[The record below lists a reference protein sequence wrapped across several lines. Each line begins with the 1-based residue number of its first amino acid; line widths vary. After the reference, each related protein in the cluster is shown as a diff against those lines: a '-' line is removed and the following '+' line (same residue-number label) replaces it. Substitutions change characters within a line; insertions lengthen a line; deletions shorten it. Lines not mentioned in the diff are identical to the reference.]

1 MRDPDNCNGPKQCR
15 PFRDVQD
22 AAVSL
27 TGRLLPPYDRM
38 AIVTFDRNAGVA
50 MNLNHQTAFGLTNA
64 QYLTALGTQIMA
76 LDIYKFPGCA
86 GYPPSPAGCT
96 STNTADG
103 LKAAGNQFGLFKR
116 EEAVWIVILL
126 TDGGA
131 NAATDSLGAWIC
143 PGGPGVAN
151 WVEPFCRDPIAATR
165 HISTNASYDPD
176 DAARDLGDWVGCLDS
191 NSATHPGSCA
201 ALAPTYGQGAVI
213 FTIGLGELV
222 TNNTNCDAAT
232 WGGSCELDVGEKLLR
247 YIASVGDD
255 GNPTTNPCST
265 AGVGADCGNYYFS
278 PTGAGLLEVFEA
290 IASRIFTRITH

>member
-1 MRDPDNCNGPKQCR
+1 
-15 PFRDVQD
+15 
-22 AAVSL
+22 
-27 TGRLLPPYDRM
+27 M
-38 AIVTFDRNAGVA
+38 AIVNFDRNAGVPVNLGSA
-50 MNLNHQTAFGLTNA
+50 TAIDPPLLGAAIMNLQV
-64 QYLTALGTQIMA
+64 
-76 LDIYKFPGCA
+76 YKFPGCA

-143 PGGPGVAN
+143 PGGPGAAN
-151 WVEPFCRDPIAATR
+151 WVEPFCRDPIAGTR
-165 HISTNASYDPD
+165 HISTIAAYDPD

-201 ALAPTYGQGAVI
+201 ALAPSYGQGAVI

-222 TNNTNCDAAT
+222 TNNTNCDVPT

-247 YIASVGDD
+247 YMAAVGDD
-255 GNPTTNPCST
+255 GNPTTDPCSA
-265 AGVGADCGNYYFS
+265 AGVGADCGNYYYS
-278 PTGAGLLEVFEA
+278 PTGSGLLEVFEA